1 MTADELIRQ
10 ALLKVEAVGYS
21 DTVPTVMAADGLI
34 NLNNLI
40 SSWNAETLLIPSI
53 TKVTKTLT
61 AGTASYTIGSG
72 GDINTTRPISISRAF
87 IRDTSNYDYDL
98 DIRAMDEYASITAKT
113 TQSQPRYLFY
123 NPAYS
128 LGKIYLY
135 STPDDST
142 DVLHLDLVVPL
153 AEIATGGTTVDLPN
167 EYKRALIYNL
177 AFDLD
182 PSFDS
187 GSEMSI
193 AAIAAQSKAVL
204 KGLNAN
210 VVPLA
215 RFDSML
221 NGGGSGRN
229 IYTDGE

>member
-1 MTADELIRQ
+1 MTANELIRQ
-10 ALLKVEAVGYS
+10 ALLKIEAVGHN
-21 DTVPTVMAADGLI
+21 DTADAVLLADGLI

-40 SSWNAETLLIPSI
+40 SSWNAEKLLIPSI
-53 TKVTKTLT
+53 TKVTKTLV

-72 GDINTTRPISISRAF
+72 GDINTTRPMSISSAF
-87 IRDTSNYDYDL
+87 IRDASNYDYDL
-98 DIRAMDEYASITAKT
+98 DIRAMEEYASITAKI

-135 STPDDST
+135 PTPDDST
-142 DVLHLDLVVPL
+142 DTLHLDLVVPL
-153 AEIATGGTTVDLPN
+153 AEIATGATTVDLPN

-193 AAIAAQSKAVL
+193 AAIASQSKAVL
-204 KGLNAN
+204 KRLNAKGS
-210 VVPLA
+210 PLA
-215 RFDSML
+215 QLDSML
-221 NGGGSGRN
+221 GGGGSGRN
-229 IYTDGE
+229 IYTDGQ